1 VRCVIE
7 QKGPTVAASQ
17 TKPASKT
24 SAKKTAQKTPAVRRT
39 SAVGVAPTRREHA
52 ERGFV
57 ASTEL
62 AQNLQRVHVDL
73 IELHLQGKQAHWN
86 VVGRNFRDL
95 HLQLDEIVEAAR
107 EFSDDVA
114 ERLRA
119 LHATP
124 DGRSATVA
132 EQTSLPEFPNGEVDT
147 EETVDLITE
156 RLEAVVRTM
165 RDVHDDVDEE
175 DPTSADL
182 LHAIIE
188 RLEQFA
194 WMVSAENRTPSRA

>member
-1 VRCVIE
+1 
-7 QKGPTVAASQ
+7 VAASQ
-17 TKPASKT
+17 TKTTTKSAAKKSASKT
-24 SAKKTAQKTPAVRRT
+24 APAVRRT

-52 ERGFV
+52 EHGFV
-57 ASTEL
+57 ASPEL
-62 AQNLQRVHVDL
+62 AQSLQRVHVDL

-107 EFSDDVA
+107 AFSDDVA

-156 RLEAVVRTM
+156 RLESVVRTM
-165 RDVHDDVDEE
+165 REVHDQVEEE

-182 LHAIIE
+182 LHAIIA
-188 RLEQFA
+188 RLEQLA